1 MRMTR
6 RRKRKLRRRLQEQ
19 RLRLLQR
26 EQDGRDAVAAERD
39 ALIKCYWHEIR
50 RCVFV
55 LNEPSAW
62 ELALEVKTFLD
73 IDLTPRL
80 ADLLHNVMKPS
91 RPKPANARIAKLV
104 H

>member
-6 RRKRKLRRRLQEQ
+6 RRKRKLRRRREQ
-19 RLRLLQR
+19 RQRLSQGA
-26 EQDGRDAVAAERD
+26 QDGRDAATGERE
-39 ALIKCYWHEIR
+39 ALIKYYWHEIR

-55 LNEPSAW
+55 LNEPLAW
-62 ELALEVKTFLD
+62 ELALEVKTILD

-80 ADLLHNVMKPS
+80 VDLLHNLMKPV
-91 RPKPANARIAKLV
+91 RPKAANAKVAKLV